1 MSTSPSPSLGP
12 STKKKK
18 ERKKMSDCSGN
29 YHYSHFIDENIKA
42 QRLSVPGEG
51 NSNPLQYSFL
61 GNPKERGVP
70 DRPVLRSHES
80 DTAERLNYEH
90 RLICAMVTIQ
100 SSVKTPA
107 LH

>member
-29 YHYSHFIDENIKA
+29 YHYSRFIDENIKA
-42 QRLSVPGEG
+42 QRLSDPGEG
-51 NSNPLQYSFL
+51 NSNPLQYSCL

-90 RLICAMVTIQ
+90 CLVY
-100 SSVKTPA
+100 SGNVKTPA